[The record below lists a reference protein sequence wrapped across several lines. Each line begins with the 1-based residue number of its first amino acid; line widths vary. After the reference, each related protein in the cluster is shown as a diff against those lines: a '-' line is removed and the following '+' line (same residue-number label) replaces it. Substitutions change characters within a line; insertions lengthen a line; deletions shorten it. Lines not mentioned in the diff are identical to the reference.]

1 MKVKNVKKKSK
12 DYIILIIFIILV
24 GFVIQLMF
32 HPVKLNIIPKI
43 ERKTD
48 SPIFAKLYKDGTLI
62 LSSEYYSDHNR
73 RFDYDY
79 GDISAI
85 TCENYNEFK
94 IGWIDV
100 KKKLTFSEIT
110 LIGEKTEIK
119 NKAKKVIIK
128 DEIHPT
134 DIKNWFYDLNLSS
147 DVENL
152 NNLKLDKIDNLN
164 ELFTNSRMY
173 DFDFSMMDIRDNNIN
188 SLNKKLFA
196 GKYIKNLSF
205 RGIDFSKI
213 NDMSN
218 MFYSARIENLDLS
231 NFDTSNVTDMS
242 YMFSGAKVENLDLSN
257 FDTSN
262 VSDMSYMFSGAKLEN
277 LDLSNFDTSNVTD
290 MSYMFSGA
298 KIKDLDLS
306 NLDMSN
312 VTNMSG
318 MFSDAKIEKL
328 DLSNFNTSNVT
339 DMSRMFSGAKI
350 EKLDLSNFDTSNVTN
365 MDYMFSDAKI
375 KELKLKKGNEEKIR
389 EALIYAI
396 VENIID

>member
-164 ELFTNSRMY
+164 ELFTNSRIY

-218 MFYSARIENLDLS
+218 MFYSARI
-231 NFDTSNVTDMS
+231 
-242 YMFSGAKVENLDLSN
+242 
-257 FDTSN
+257 
-262 VSDMSYMFSGAKLEN
+262 EN

-350 EKLDLSNFDTSNVTN
+350 EKLDLSNFDTSNVTKMSLMFSRIEIEKLDLSNFDTSNVTN

>member
-164 ELFTNSRMY
+164 ELFKNNRIY
-173 DFDFSMMDIRDNNIN
+173 DFDFSMVDIRDNNIK
-188 SLNKKLFA
+188 SLNKKLFD

-231 NFDTSNVTDMS
+231 NFDTSNVTNMCG
-242 YMFSGAKVENLDLSN
+242 MFSGTEIEKSNLSN
-257 FDTSN
+257 
-262 VSDMSYMFSGAKLEN
+262 L
-277 LDLSNFDTSNVTD
+277 DTSNVTD

-306 NLDMSN
+306 NLDTSN

-318 MFSDAKIEKL
+318 I
-328 DLSNFNTSNVT
+328 
-339 DMSRMFSGAKI
+339 FSGTEI
-350 EKLDLSNFDTSNVTN
+350 
-365 MDYMFSDAKI
+365 
-375 KELKLKKGNEEKIR
+375 EKIR
-389 EALIYAI
+389 F
-396 VENIID
+396 

>member
-164 ELFTNSRMY
+164 ELFKNNRIY
-173 DFDFSMMDIRDNNIN
+173 DFDFSMVDIRDNNIK
-188 SLNKKLFA
+188 SLNKKLFD

-231 NFDTSNVTDMS
+231 NFDTSNVTNMCG
-242 YMFSGAKVENLDLSN
+242 MFSGTEIEKSNLSN
-257 FDTSN
+257 
-262 VSDMSYMFSGAKLEN
+262 L
-277 LDLSNFDTSNVTD
+277 DTSNVTD

-306 NLDMSN
+306 NLDTSNVTDMSYMFSGAKIKDLDLSNLDTSN

-318 MFSDAKIEKL
+318 I
-328 DLSNFNTSNVT
+328 
-339 DMSRMFSGAKI
+339 FSGTEI
-350 EKLDLSNFDTSNVTN
+350 
-365 MDYMFSDAKI
+365 
-375 KELKLKKGNEEKIR
+375 EKIR
-389 EALIYAI
+389 F
-396 VENIID
+396 